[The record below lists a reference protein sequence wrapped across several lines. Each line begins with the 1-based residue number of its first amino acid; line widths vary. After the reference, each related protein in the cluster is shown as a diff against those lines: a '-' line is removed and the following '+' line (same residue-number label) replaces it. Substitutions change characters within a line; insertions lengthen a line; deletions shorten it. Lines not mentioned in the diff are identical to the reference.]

1 MPIEIF
7 PLARRRAVF
16 LFIGAFFLCIS
27 NAPHAYSQTEA
38 VPAPKLNIV
47 VVTGEGAMNSIRR
60 PTPQDLAVR
69 VEDEQGRPVAGASV
83 TFHLP
88 DTGPSAT
95 FGSDRTVEMV
105 TTDEQGLARITG
117 LRPNNVQGE
126 FRIKLTA
133 SYQGKTASALIIE
146 TNVMALGSSSEQ
158 EGASHTRLYIVLGA
172 AAAAGLGIAVGMA
185 GGHKGGGAASS
196 SGSTAFTGAT

>member
-1 MPIEIF
+1 MPIGISPF
-7 PLARRRAVF
+7 AHRRALF
-16 LFIGAFFLCIS
+16 LFIGAVFLCIS
-27 NAPHAYSQTEA
+27 NTPRGYSQAQA
-38 VPAPKLNIV
+38 VPVPPPAVNIV

-95 FGSDRTVEMV
+95 FGSDRTVEIV
-105 TTDEQGLARITG
+105 TTDEQGVARITG

-126 FRIKLTA
+126 FRIRVTA
-133 SYQGKTASALIIE
+133 SYQGKSASALITE

-158 EGASHTRLYIVLGA
+158 EGTSHKRLYIVLGA
-172 AAAAGLGIAVGMA
+172 AAAAGD
-185 GGHKGGGAASS
+185 
-196 SGSTAFTGAT
+196 